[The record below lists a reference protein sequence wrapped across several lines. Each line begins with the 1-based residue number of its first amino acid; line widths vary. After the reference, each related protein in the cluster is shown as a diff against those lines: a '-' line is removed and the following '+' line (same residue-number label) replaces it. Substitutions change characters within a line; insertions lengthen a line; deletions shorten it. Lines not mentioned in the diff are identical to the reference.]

1 MAEKDLKL
9 IIGSYRSK
17 YDSIGRVWCTIL
29 NNHVY
34 FTSEGKNHLIYKENR
49 KKRNETEQRYKLRLF
64 PLVIPVIKSASNIK
78 GWRFS
83 NESTTG
89 GVQHY
94 SLVSNVGKQ
103 GTNVRVIIKR
113 TGDGQF
119 NFHSVMLDE
128 SRPQTKR
135 PRVKQDL

>member
-1 MAEKDLKL
+1 MPEKDLRL
-9 IIGSYRSK
+9 IISEYRSK

-49 KKRNETEQRYKLRLF
+49 KKRNEAEQRYKLRLF
-64 PLVIPVIKSASNIK
+64 PLVIPVIKSATNIK
-78 GWRFS
+78 GWRFA
-83 NESTTG
+83 NESTNT

-103 GTNVRVIIKR
+103 SVKVRVIIKR
-113 TGDGQF
+113 TDDGQF

-128 SRPQTKR
+128 PQTKR
-135 PRVKQDL
+135 PRVKQGR